1 MKYIFT
7 LATAMLL
14 LTAACKEKPTAQKK
28 PDTAIN
34 QKIAGLLKDAAA
46 ASDDNKKASLFGEA
60 SELLIEKGDYRQA
73 MLAARQ
79 GERANPTQKQC
90 LTSIAEAQISEGK
103 VEEATTTLKDV
114 LQKHTGYGRAHFV
127 QGNLSASKGDLAGA
141 LKSYATADK
150 LKFTDVRLYLNAGGV
165 NLKAKK
171 PRDAAKS
178 YARAIAEYP
187 DVAEGYLGA
196 GIAARADNKKAD
208 AKKYFEKFLALSPNA
223 SQADRVRAWLKSL

>member
-1 MKYIFT
+1 MKFVFT

-14 LTAACKEKPTAQKK
+14 LTAACKEKSTAQKK

-46 ASDDNKKASLFGEA
+46 ATDDNKKAALFGEA

-103 VEEATTTLKDV
+103 VEEATTPFFSFTYRGYSGYI
-114 LQKHTGYGRAHFV
+114 LQSSQKILY
-127 QGNLSASKGDLAGA
+127 A
-141 LKSYATADK
+141 LKRIP
-150 LKFTDVRLYLNAGGV
+150 VRA
-165 NLKAKK
+165 
-171 PRDAAKS
+171 
-178 YARAIAEYP
+178 
-187 DVAEGYLGA
+187 
-196 GIAARADNKKAD
+196 
-208 AKKYFEKFLALSPNA
+208 NA
-223 SQADRVRAWLKSL
+223 SNFS

>member
-1 MKYIFT
+1 MKHLFPF
-7 LATAMLL
+7 AACLL
-14 LTAACKEKPTAQKK
+14 LLSACKEKSAPLQK
-28 PDTAIN
+28 PATPIN
-34 QKIAGLLKDAAA
+34 QKIESLLKEAAA
-46 ASDDNKKASLFGEA
+46 ATDDNKKAGLFGEA

-103 VEEATTTLKDV
+103 VEEAATTLKDT
-114 LQKHTGYGRAHFV
+114 LQKHSGYGRAHFV
-127 QGNLSASKGDLAGA
+127 QGNLSASRGDFAGA

-150 LKFTDVRLYLNAGGV
+150 MKFADVRLHLNAGGV

-171 PRDAAKS
+171 PRDAAKN
-178 YARAIAEYP
+178 YARAMAEYP

-196 GIAARADNKKAD
+196 GIAARSDNKKSD

-223 SQADRVRAWLKSL
+223 SQADRVKAWLKNL